1 MLALP
6 SFFLSA
12 TNVESSTLTVN
23 VIAVLV
29 SVAGVI
35 NPIGDKPLGIVTAL
49 DVVCPFAIATGIV
62 IVLESIAIYV
72 YTPMFS
78 SVSCSITPHAV
89 SFSKS
94 AAPL

>member
-12 TNVESSTLTVN
+12 TKVESSTLTVN

-29 SVAGVI
+29 SAAGVI

-62 IVLESIAIYV
+62 IVLESIAIY
-72 YTPMFS
+72 TPMFS
-78 SVSCSITPHAV
+78 IVSCSNSPHALAL
-89 SFSKS
+89 S
-94 AAPL
+94 